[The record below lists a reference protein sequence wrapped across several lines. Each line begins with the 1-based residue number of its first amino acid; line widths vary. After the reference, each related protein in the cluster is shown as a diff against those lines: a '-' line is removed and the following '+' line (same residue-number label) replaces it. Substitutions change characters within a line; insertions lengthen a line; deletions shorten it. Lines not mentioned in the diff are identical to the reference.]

1 MLFHCEW
8 RIRSLIRQLSVAE
21 FNFNSNFVEF
31 SKFAKIDQKYIPA
44 KNTIHFMFTSSVE
57 HFNLSRSLIGLH
69 TLLQLWDLTF
79 TRYWLISLMYS
90 KIFVPVVMTSTV
102 ISLYHL
108 PPNFLLLYDFLNSE
122 NSKRVWIMYVYRT
135 IFASFLFTFIIILFV
150 YCLRLIKT

>member
-1 MLFHCEW
+1 
-8 RIRSLIRQLSVAE
+8 
-21 FNFNSNFVEF
+21 
-31 SKFAKIDQKYIPA
+31 
-44 KNTIHFMFTSSVE
+44 MFTSSVE

-135 IFASFLFTFIIILFV
+135 IFASLLFTFIIILFV
-150 YCLRLIKT
+150 YCFFFFTLNNHVFLRKTIKFTELFLLSNITFWQMFCF

>member
-1 MLFHCEW
+1 
-8 RIRSLIRQLSVAE
+8 
-21 FNFNSNFVEF
+21 
-31 SKFAKIDQKYIPA
+31 
-44 KNTIHFMFTSSVE
+44 MFTSSVE

-122 NSKRVWIMYVYRT
+122 NSKRVWIMCVYRT
-135 IFASFLFTFIIILFV
+135 IFASLLFTFIIILFV
-150 YCLRLIKT
+150 YCFFFFTLNNHVFLRKTIKFTELFLLSNITFWQMFCFSII

>member
-1 MLFHCEW
+1 ML
-8 RIRSLIRQLSVAE
+8 
-21 FNFNSNFVEF
+21 NFQNSPKQTKNI
-31 SKFAKIDQKYIPA
+31 SPP
-44 KNTIHFMFTSSVE
+44 KNTIRFMFTSSVE

-135 IFASFLFTFIIILFV
+135 IFASLLFTFIIILFV
-150 YCLRLIKT
+150 YCFFFYFKQSCVS

>member
-1 MLFHCEW
+1 
-8 RIRSLIRQLSVAE
+8 
-21 FNFNSNFVEF
+21 
-31 SKFAKIDQKYIPA
+31 
-44 KNTIHFMFTSSVE
+44 MFTSSVE

-90 KIFVPVVMTSTV
+90 IIFVPVVMTSTV

-135 IFASFLFTFIIILFV
+135 IFASLLFTFIIILFV
-150 YCLRLIKT
+150 YCFFFTLNNHVFLRKTIKFTELFLLSNITFWQMFCF

>member
-1 MLFHCEW
+1 
-8 RIRSLIRQLSVAE
+8 
-21 FNFNSNFVEF
+21 
-31 SKFAKIDQKYIPA
+31 
-44 KNTIHFMFTSSVE
+44 MFTSSVE

-135 IFASFLFTFIIILFV
+135 IFASLLFTFIIILFV
-150 YCLRLIKT
+150 YCFFFTLNNHVFLRKTIKFTELFLLSNITFWQMFCF

>member
-1 MLFHCEW
+1 
-8 RIRSLIRQLSVAE
+8 
-21 FNFNSNFVEF
+21 
-31 SKFAKIDQKYIPA
+31 
-44 KNTIHFMFTSSVE
+44 MFTSSVE

-108 PPNFLLLYDFLNSE
+108 PSNFLLLYDFLNSE
-122 NSKRVWIMYVYRT
+122 NSKRVWKMYVYRT

-150 YCLRLIKT
+150 YCFFFTLNNHVFLRKTIKFTELFLLSNITFLQMFCF

>member
-1 MLFHCEW
+1 
-8 RIRSLIRQLSVAE
+8 
-21 FNFNSNFVEF
+21 
-31 SKFAKIDQKYIPA
+31 
-44 KNTIHFMFTSSVE
+44 MFTSSVE

-90 KIFVPVVMTSTV
+90 KIFVPVVMTSTM

-122 NSKRVWIMYVYRT
+122 NSKRVWIIYVYRT
-135 IFASFLFTFIIILFV
+135 IFASLLFTFIIILFL
-150 YCLRLIKT
+150 YCFFFFTLNNHVFLRKTIKFTELFLLSNITFWQMFCF

>member
-1 MLFHCEW
+1 
-8 RIRSLIRQLSVAE
+8 
-21 FNFNSNFVEF
+21 
-31 SKFAKIDQKYIPA
+31 
-44 KNTIHFMFTSSVE
+44 MFTSSVE

-102 ISLYHL
+102 IWLYHL
-108 PPNFLLLYDFLNSE
+108 PSNFLLLYDFLNSE
-122 NSKRVWIMYVYRT
+122 NSKRVWKMYVYRT

-150 YCLRLIKT
+150 YCFFFTLNNHVFLRKTIKFTELFLLSNITFLQMFCF

>member
-1 MLFHCEW
+1 
-8 RIRSLIRQLSVAE
+8 
-21 FNFNSNFVEF
+21 
-31 SKFAKIDQKYIPA
+31 
-44 KNTIHFMFTSSVE
+44 MFTSSVE

-108 PPNFLLLYDFLNSE
+108 PSNFLLLYDFLNSE
-122 NSKRVWIMYVYRT
+122 NSKRVWKMYVYRT

-150 YCLRLIKT
+150 YCFFFFTLNNHVFLRKTIKFTELFLLSNITFWQMFCF

>member
-1 MLFHCEW
+1 
-8 RIRSLIRQLSVAE
+8 
-21 FNFNSNFVEF
+21 
-31 SKFAKIDQKYIPA
+31 
-44 KNTIHFMFTSSVE
+44 MFTSSVE

-90 KIFVPVVMTSTV
+90 IIFVPVVMTSTV

-122 NSKRVWIMYVYRT
+122 NSKRVWKMYVYRT
-135 IFASFLFTFIIILFV
+135 IFASLLFTFIIILFV
-150 YCLRLIKT
+150 YCFFFTLNNHVFLRKTIKFTELFLLSNITFLQMFCF

>member
-1 MLFHCEW
+1 
-8 RIRSLIRQLSVAE
+8 
-21 FNFNSNFVEF
+21 
-31 SKFAKIDQKYIPA
+31 
-44 KNTIHFMFTSSVE
+44 MFTSSVE

-135 IFASFLFTFIIILFV
+135 IFASLLFTFIIILFV
-150 YCLRLIKT
+150 YCFFFTLNNHVFLRKTIKFTELFLLSNITFLQMFCF

>member
-1 MLFHCEW
+1 
-8 RIRSLIRQLSVAE
+8 
-21 FNFNSNFVEF
+21 
-31 SKFAKIDQKYIPA
+31 
-44 KNTIHFMFTSSVE
+44 MFTSSVE

-69 TLLQLWDLTF
+69 TLLQLCDLTF

-122 NSKRVWIMYVYRT
+122 NSKRVWIMYVYRN

-150 YCLRLIKT
+150 YCFFFTLNNNVFLRKTIKFTELFLLSNITFWQMFCF

>member
-1 MLFHCEW
+1 
-8 RIRSLIRQLSVAE
+8 
-21 FNFNSNFVEF
+21 
-31 SKFAKIDQKYIPA
+31 
-44 KNTIHFMFTSSVE
+44 MFTSSVE

-122 NSKRVWIMYVYRT
+122 NSKRVWIMYVYRN

-150 YCLRLIKT
+150 YCFFFTLNNNVFLRKTIKFTELFLLSNITFWQMFCF

>member
-1 MLFHCEW
+1 
-8 RIRSLIRQLSVAE
+8 
-21 FNFNSNFVEF
+21 
-31 SKFAKIDQKYIPA
+31 
-44 KNTIHFMFTSSVE
+44 MFTSSVE

-69 TLLQLWDLTF
+69 ALLQLWDLTF

-150 YCLRLIKT
+150 YCFFFTLNNHVFLRKTIKFTELFLLSNITFLQMFCF

>member
-1 MLFHCEW
+1 
-8 RIRSLIRQLSVAE
+8 
-21 FNFNSNFVEF
+21 
-31 SKFAKIDQKYIPA
+31 
-44 KNTIHFMFTSSVE
+44 MFTSSVE

-135 IFASFLFTFIIILFV
+135 IFASLLFTFIIILFV
-150 YCLRLIKT
+150 YCFFFTLNNHVFLRKTIKFTELFLLSNITFLQMFRF

>member
-1 MLFHCEW
+1 
-8 RIRSLIRQLSVAE
+8 
-21 FNFNSNFVEF
+21 
-31 SKFAKIDQKYIPA
+31 
-44 KNTIHFMFTSSVE
+44 MFTSSVE

-122 NSKRVWIMYVYRT
+122 NSKMVWIMYVYRN

-150 YCLRLIKT
+150 YCFFFTLNNNVFLRKTIKFTELFLLSNITFFCKCFVFNFLK